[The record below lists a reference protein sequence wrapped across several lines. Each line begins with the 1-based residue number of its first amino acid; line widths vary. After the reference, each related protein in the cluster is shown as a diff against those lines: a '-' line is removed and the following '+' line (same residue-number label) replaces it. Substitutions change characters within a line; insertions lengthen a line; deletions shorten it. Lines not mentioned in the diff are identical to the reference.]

1 MEKKYL
7 TDKNYIII
15 ISLFLITGLFMLF
28 LPKIYIRTFHLIIS
42 IGMMLIGVLLIIFNI
57 KNKNNIIDYLFSI
70 SFLILGYFFFTNSF
84 NLLSTFNIL
93 LSAYLILISLI
104 KISTFIVYKLNKTRG
119 FYRLLTSG
127 LIDLLFAIIIIT
139 NLKRSVRFLTFIF
152 GLYFIAIAFQYM
164 IDWFFEY
171 HKRDNRNRSFR
182 WTIPTIFSIFIPYTV
197 STRINRSLTN
207 NQDFNKIDNK
217 VDLEIL
223 ISVKDSNIGKFGHA
237 DFIFNDKV
245 YSYGNY
251 DEDSKKFFDTVGDG
265 TLIVASNKKKYIN
278 FCIDNSKKTFFD
290 FGISLTD
297 IQKQKVEEK
306 INAIMNDTYLW
317 KCKQELNPKEEYTD
331 YGSKL
336 WRNTKCKYYK
346 FNSKSKYKTYYVMWT
361 NCVKVIDEILRV
373 TGSPII
379 RLNGVITPG
388 TYYYFLNEEYNKKNS
403 NVISKK
409 VIGDFNK
416 DTL

>member
-139 NLKRSVRFLTFIF
+139 NLKRSVRFLTIIF

-265 TLIVASNKKKYIN
+265 TLIVASNKK
-278 FCIDNSKKTFFD
+278 S
-290 FGISLTD
+290 
-297 IQKQKVEEK
+297 
-306 INAIMNDTYLW
+306 
-317 KCKQELNPKEEYTD
+317 
-331 YGSKL
+331 
-336 WRNTKCKYYK
+336 
-346 FNSKSKYKTYYVMWT
+346 
-361 NCVKVIDEILRV
+361 ILIFV
-373 TGSPII
+373 
-379 RLNGVITPG
+379 
-388 TYYYFLNEEYNKKNS
+388 
-403 NVISKK
+403 
-409 VIGDFNK
+409 
-416 DTL
+416 